1 MNELLDRSLAS
12 RRFSA
17 DLVGGFAG
25 LALLL
30 ASIGIYGLLAYMVG
44 QRSREIG
51 LRIALGAGRGD
62 ILKLILRKGV
72 MLASVGTVVGLLFA
86 ASTASMMATL
96 LYGIRP
102 RDPAI
107 FLIVPLLLLA
117 VAALASYFPARRA
130 ARVSPIVAL
139 REV

>member
-1 MNELLDRSLAS
+1 
-12 RRFSA
+12 
-17 DLVGGFAG
+17 
-25 LALLL
+25 
-30 ASIGIYGLLAYMVG
+30 
-44 QRSREIG
+44 
-51 LRIALGAGRGD
+51 
-62 ILKLILRKGV
+62 